1 MEWNGA
7 PLTEVQKAAEQGD
20 TDAQFNLGVRY
31 SKAEGWRR
39 ITTWRT
45 SWSIMAVINGYADAS
60 KTSDIFAKR
69 LPPEELAAAKTQV
82 TQYLE

>member
-1 MEWNGA
+1 MKKGMLALLVIGACWGAPLQAKDWMEWNGA

-45 SWSIMAVINGYADAS
+45 YGVLWPS
-60 KTSDIFAKR
+60 
-69 LPPEELAAAKTQV
+69 
-82 TQYLE
+82 